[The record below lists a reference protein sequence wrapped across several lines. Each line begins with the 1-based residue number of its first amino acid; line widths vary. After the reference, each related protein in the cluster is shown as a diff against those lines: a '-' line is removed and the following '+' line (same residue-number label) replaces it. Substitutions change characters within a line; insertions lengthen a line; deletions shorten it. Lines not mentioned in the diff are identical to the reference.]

1 MALLA
6 NNMAD
11 RIRVKLLQLQAND
24 PTLRVPI
31 IMGLAI
37 AAFSC
42 LKAWMEMRRE
52 YVVLSDLILYGADVT
67 QQLAGAA
74 AIKQWQLLQA
84 PDVDDDLQ
92 NALFG
97 AVRNLS
103 QEMQNFPNEMAHWML
118 CASDNEAEK
127 AGSLLRSALDY
138 MEKKSQDLDLEWVH
152 MLMQSLSSIEGKTR
166 TLRLRQRS

>member
-1 MALLA
+1 MSLLA

-11 RIRVKLLQLQAND
+11 RIRVKFIQLQAND

-52 YVVLSDLILYGADVT
+52 WFLANYVVVSDLILYGADVT

-74 AIKQWQLLQA
+74 AIKQWQLLQV
-84 PDVDDDLQ
+84 PGVDDDLQ
-92 NALFG
+92 NALLG

-127 AGSLLRSALDY
+127 AGSLLRSELDY
-138 MEKKSQDLDLEWVH
+138 MEKNRK
-152 MLMQSLSSIEGKTR
+152 I
-166 TLRLRQRS
+166 